1 MTSILREFREE
12 DCEPMASIMCDVW
25 SMASYGADVAMPGSR
40 MYCCQCVLAS
50 SFIRVAEVDGRIVG
64 CVGARYGNER
74 IEAPWAKRMLQQ
86 ERDSVSDS
94 EDGSRMIA
102 EFESYDS
109 IDRDLGIRTGID
121 TDAELTILILSKH
134 CRGLGLG
141 RMMFDAACDYLRSKG
156 ASSMMLYTDTDCNT
170 GFYDALGAE
179 RVATSGM
186 MCLGEPLGMFL
197 YRYPL
202 RGFIGIRTE
211 LSHRRHALRHRDGT
225 GIWRCTF
232 RSGCSRRHA
241 WTSPCSAPWPS
252 HRSP

>member
-1 MTSILREFREE
+1 MRLEKVPAVTSILREFREK
-12 DCEPMASIMCDVW
+12 DCEPIASIMCDVW
-25 SMASYGADVAMPGSR
+25 SMESYGADVAMPGSR

-50 SFIRVAEVDGRIVG
+50 SFIRVAEVDGSVVG

-74 IEAPWAKRMLQQ
+74 VDAPWA
-86 ERDSVSDS
+86 ERILGREKDSVADS
-94 EDGSRMIA
+94 EDGMRMIA

-121 TDAELTILILSKH
+121 TAAELTILILSKD

-141 RMMFDAACDYLRSKG
+141 RTMFDAACDYLRSKG
-156 ASSMMLYTDTDCNT
+156 ADSMMLYTDTDCNT

-202 RGFIGIRTE
+202 HP
-211 LSHRRHALRHRDGT
+211 L
-225 GIWRCTF
+225 
-232 RSGCSRRHA
+232 
-241 WTSPCSAPWPS
+241 
-252 HRSP
+252 

>member
-12 DCEPMASIMCDVW
+12 DCEPIASIMCDVW

-202 RGFIGIRTE
+202 R
-211 LSHRRHALRHRDGT
+211 
-225 GIWRCTF
+225 
-232 RSGCSRRHA
+232 SRPGQMPNTSLA
-241 WTSPCSAPWPS
+241 WDTCPSASRWNGHLDVHLPQWMQS
-252 HRSP
+252 EACLDMAR